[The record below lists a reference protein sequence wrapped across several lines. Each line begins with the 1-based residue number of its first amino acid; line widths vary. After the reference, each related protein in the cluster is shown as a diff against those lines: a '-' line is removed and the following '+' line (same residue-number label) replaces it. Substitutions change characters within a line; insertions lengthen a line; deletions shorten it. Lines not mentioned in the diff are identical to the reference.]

1 MKKIVVGLC
10 VVLAVHYGFCA
21 MSEKQI
27 NATKKLV
34 RNTCMNKAN
43 VAPEIVDAMHK
54 GDFSQGQCYIS
65 CIMNTYKLISPE
77 GTFDWEGGIRTMEA
91 NAPKSLVATASV
103 SIKKCKD
110 AMKTSVKSNKCQGA
124 AEIAQCIYEDNP
136 PNYFFP

>member
-1 MKKIVVGLC
+1 MKKIAVGLC
-10 VVLAVHYGFCA
+10 VVLAVHYGFCV
-21 MSEKQI
+21 MSEKQM

-34 RNTCMNKAN
+34 RNTCMNKAS

-65 CIMNTYKLISPE
+65 CIMNTYKLI
-77 GTFDWEGGIRTMEA
+77 GADGNFDWEGGIRTIEA
-91 NAPKSLVATASV
+91 NAPKNIAGPATV

-110 AMKTSVKSNKCQGA
+110 AMKTKSDKCKGA

-136 PNYFFP
+136 SNYFFP